1 MAYDGSV
8 KFDTSIDT
16 NGFKLGMSKIK
27 SLASGMVKTIGA
39 AITAVSGGIIAAG
52 TAAVNVGMDFE
63 AAMSKVSSISGAT
76 GEQLQALTDKA
87 KEMGATTKFSA
98 TESAEAFQYM
108 AMAGWDTQ
116 SMLDGIDGI
125 MNLSAA
131 DGLDLA
137 TTSDIVT
144 DALTAFGLSAKDST
158 HFADVLAKTSSSANT
173 NVSMLGESFKYVAP
187 LAGAMKY
194 SVEDVSLALGLM
206 ANSSVKGSM
215 AGTSLKTAIANLS
228 KPTKMMKTAL
238 RDLGLAAEQ
247 TTTSVNQLDVDKA
260 MTKQK
265 KAVQSLN
272 EEQTKYSNAVK
283 KYGKDSTQAKKAAL
297 NLESAQQRLTEA
309 EQKLAEAQAGKVE
322 QTGFVVTAMKNADGT
337 TKSLRETLIELR
349 KAFSTLDET
358 QKAEYASTIFGKE
371 AMSGMLAIINAS
383 DKDFNTLIENIDS
396 ADGSAKKMAD
406 TLNDNLKGDI
416 TIAKSA
422 LEGLGITISET
433 LNDGLR
439 EAVQTGTK
447 YIDRLSKAFTDGG
460 LSGAVEEAGKIF
472 GELAGK
478 IAGYAPDMIQAAV
491 TFIKSFAKGIFDNKD
506 KIIEAAKDILNTL
519 KNTLIELLP
528 KSIKTPVADIIG
540 KTENVI
546 GNITTTFRK
555 VFTSKTIENAVKFA
569 VDVIGTLTDVL
580 TDIINAVL
588 PAVEDGFKEIQK
600 ALNSTGFKNAVKF
613 VKDAFKNIGKYIEN
627 VAKVVIPIFTDAISF
642 VIQNLDG
649 IIPLLTTV
657 AGGFA
662 AFKIVQSVVTWC
674 EGFAGTIKNLVG
686 KLTDFISKLTTTK
699 TATMAA
705 DGATKAFNTT
715 LALNPAIMVATVIGT
730 LVSALM
736 VLGTYLATSTGK
748 TKELWDAT
756 DRLREQQEKTAES
769 AEKLGEKLGSVGEY
783 AQQFSDDIDNA
794 KSALDG
800 VKDSAITDTKKM
812 SELQTNLEETQ
823 QKFNEIAGKYSDSR
837 KQMTEDEIKSLED
850 LFEKMREL
858 SKKELE
864 LTQDYQ
870 DAAKTQAETWSSMF
884 VGNADEYAEASKP
897 YIKAA
902 EETRD
907 KVIAAADSQY
917 QAQVLNINKM
927 TGLSEKQRQEKLK
940 QAQKDHDTAV
950 SNAKKECADTLAI
963 FEKDY
968 LDRTNINVGF
978 LDDTTD
984 FYQRYINIMKNHT
997 DNVRAI
1003 NQSTANDQ
1011 KQHDIE
1017 MTDEVTKWNN
1027 AMSDLY
1033 DEFNDNFDDTEARYL
1048 GTWLEIVKKNVENG
1062 KQIGDDTAAMVEFYL
1077 IALDRLPPESKEKMQ
1092 STIDGLKYVAD
1103 KLPPQMKTKAE
1114 AAANSYAE
1122 GVGSTPAYLKCKNN
1136 AERLTNAAVE
1146 AAENSKAK
1154 DRMFKLGQDLVS
1166 GFVSGQNSLFDTVIA
1181 AAKLMTSS
1189 ACNTVQETEK
1199 SNSPSKVTRKL
1210 GNYFSEGYALGIAD
1224 GEDDVNDTVTAL
1236 SEKAINGISG
1246 KIGDTVI
1253 SAKMSLGLNDGFANS
1268 RLLTRLKTAVMA
1280 ETSGISSAMVGRNT
1294 ARYNTFSGN
1303 DSGGILKASGNIE
1316 THISIDG
1323 REFAVATVPYI
1334 DEEMAFKS

>member
-16 NGFKLGMSKIK
+16 NGFKTGMSKIK
-27 SLASGMVKTIGA
+27 SLAGGLVSAVGT
-39 AITAVSGGIIAAG
+39 AITAVSGGIVAAG

-63 AAMSKVSSISGAT
+63 SAMSKVSSISGAT

-87 KEMGATTKFSA
+87 KKMGATTKFSA

-206 ANSSVKGSM
+206 ANASVKGSM

-228 KPTKMMKTAL
+228 KPTKMMKNEMDKLGISMTDSNGNAL
-238 RDLGLAAEQ
+238 
-247 TTTSVNQLDVDKA
+247 
-260 MTKQK
+260 
-265 KAVQSLN
+265 
-272 EEQTKYSNAVK
+272 
-283 KYGKDSTQAKKAAL
+283 
-297 NLESAQQRLTEA
+297 
-309 EQKLAEAQAGKVE
+309 
-322 QTGFVVTAMKNADGT
+322 
-337 TKSLRETLIELR
+337 SLREIIITLRDKFKNLSETE
-349 KAFSTLDET
+349 KAS
-358 QKAEYASTIFGKE
+358 AASTIFGKE
-371 AMSGMLAIINAS
+371 AMSGMLAVINAS
-383 DKDFNTLIENIDS
+383 DEDFNKLIGNIDT

-460 LSGAVEEAGKIF
+460 LSSAVEEAGKIF

-478 IAGYAPDMIQAAV
+478 IASYAPDMIQAAV
-491 TFIKSFAKGIFDNKD
+491 TFIKSFAKGIIDNKD
-506 KIIEAAKDILNTL
+506 KIITAAKDVLNTL

-528 KSIKTPVADIIG
+528 KSIKQPVADIIG
-540 KTENVI
+540 QVGTVT
-546 GNITTTFRK
+546 GNITKTFRK

-569 VDVIGTLTDVL
+569 VDIIGTLTDVL

-627 VAKVVIPIFTDAISF
+627 VAKVVIPIFTNAISF
-642 VIQNLDG
+642 VIQNLDI

-657 AGGFA
+657 VSGFM
-662 AFKIVQSVVTWC
+662 AFKIVQNVVTWC
-674 EGFAGTIKNLVG
+674 EGFAGTVKTLVG
-686 KLTDFISKLTTTK
+686 KLTDFIGKLTATT
-699 TATMAA
+699 TATVAA

-715 LALNPAIMVATVIGT
+715 LAANPAIMVATIIGT
-730 LVSALM
+730 LVSALL

-756 DRLREQQEKTAES
+756 ASLKEQQEKTAES
-769 AEKLGEKLGSVGEY
+769 AENLGEKLGSVGEY
-783 AQQFSDDIDNA
+783 AQQFSDDIDKA
-794 KSALDG
+794 KSSLDG
-800 VKDSAITDTKKM
+800 VSDSAITDTQKM
-812 SELQTNLEETQ
+812 SELQTDLEETQ
-823 QKFNEIAGKYSDSR
+823 QKFNEIAGKYSDGR
-837 KQMTEDEIKSLED
+837 KQMTNDEIKSLEG

-864 LTQDYQ
+864 LTKDYQ
-870 DAAKTQAETWSSMF
+870 DAAKTQAETWASTF
-884 VGNADEYAEASKP
+884 KGNADEYAEASKS

-907 KVIAAADSQY
+907 KVISAADSQY

-927 TGLSEKQRQEKLK
+927 TGLSEQERQKKLK

-950 SNAKKECADTLAI
+950 NNAKKECADT
-963 FEKDY
+963 
-968 LDRTNINVGF
+968 
-978 LDDTTD
+978 
-984 FYQRYINIMKNHT
+984 
-997 DNVRAI
+997 
-1003 NQSTANDQ
+1003 
-1011 KQHDIE
+1011 
-1017 MTDEVTKWNN
+1017 
-1027 AMSDLY
+1027 
-1033 DEFNDNFDDTEARYL
+1033 
-1048 GTWLEIVKKNVENG
+1048 
-1062 KQIGDDTAAMVEFYL
+1062 
-1077 IALDRLPPESKEKMQ
+1077 
-1092 STIDGLKYVAD
+1092 
-1103 KLPPQMKTKAE
+1103 
-1114 AAANSYAE
+1114 
-1122 GVGSTPAYLKCKNN
+1122 
-1136 AERLTNAAVE
+1136 
-1146 AAENSKAK
+1146 
-1154 DRMFKLGQDLVS
+1154 
-1166 GFVSGQNSLFDTVIA
+1166 
-1181 AAKLMTSS
+1181 
-1189 ACNTVQETEK
+1189 
-1199 SNSPSKVTRKL
+1199 
-1210 GNYFSEGYALGIAD
+1210 
-1224 GEDDVNDTVTAL
+1224 
-1236 SEKAINGISG
+1236 
-1246 KIGDTVI
+1246 
-1253 SAKMSLGLNDGFANS
+1253 
-1268 RLLTRLKTAVMA
+1268 
-1280 ETSGISSAMVGRNT
+1280 
-1294 ARYNTFSGN
+1294 
-1303 DSGGILKASGNIE
+1303 
-1316 THISIDG
+1316 
-1323 REFAVATVPYI
+1323 
-1334 DEEMAFKS
+1334 

>member
-16 NGFKLGMSKIK
+16 NGFKSGMSKIK

-108 AMAGWDTQ
+108 AMAGWKTEE
-116 SMLDGIDGI
+116 MLDGIDGI

-194 SVEDVSLALGLM
+194 SVEDISLALGLM

-228 KPTKMMKTAL
+228 SPTKQMKTEMDRLGISMTDSNGNAL
-238 RDLGLAAEQ
+238 
-247 TTTSVNQLDVDKA
+247 
-260 MTKQK
+260 
-265 KAVQSLN
+265 
-272 EEQTKYSNAVK
+272 
-283 KYGKDSTQAKKAAL
+283 
-297 NLESAQQRLTEA
+297 
-309 EQKLAEAQAGKVE
+309 
-322 QTGFVVTAMKNADGT
+322 
-337 TKSLRETLIELR
+337 SLREVIINLR
-349 KAFSTLDET
+349 DKFGKLSET
-358 QKAEYASTIFGKE
+358 EKTAAASTIFGKE

-406 TLNDNLKGDI
+406 TLNDNLQGDI

-491 TFIKSFAKGIFDNKD
+491 TFIKSFAKGIIDNKD

-528 KSIKTPVADIIG
+528 KSIKQPVADIIG

-546 GNITTTFRK
+546 GNVTTTFRK

-569 VDVIGTLTDVL
+569 VDVIGTLVDVL
-580 TDIINAVL
+580 TDIIDAVL

-600 ALNSTGFKNAVKF
+600 ALNSTSFKNAVKF

-627 VAKVVIPIFTDAISF
+627 VAKVVIPIFTRAISL
-642 VIQNLDG
+642 VIENLDLL
-649 IIPLLTTV
+649 IPLLSTV
-657 AGGFA
+657 VSGFM
-662 AFKIVQSVVTWC
+662 AFKIVKGVSGLLDTLSGKVS
-674 EGFAGTIKNLVG
+674 GLAGTFKNLG
-686 KLTDFISKLTTTK
+686 DKLAGVATTATTTATTTVTTVSKLSTEITTALGGAAA
-699 TATMAA
+699 TAA
-705 DGATKAFNTT
+705 GF
-715 LALNPAIMVATVIGT
+715 IGT
-730 LVSALM
+730 ILAGAA
-736 VLGTYLATSTGK
+736 VLYTYLATSTGK

-756 DRLREQQEKTAES
+756 ARLEEQQEKTAES

-864 LTQDYQ
+864 LTKDYQ

-940 QAQKDHDTAV
+940 QAQIDHDTAV

-997 DNVRAI
+997 DNIRAI
-1003 NQSTANDQ
+1003 NQSTASDQ

-1017 MTDEVTKWNN
+1017 MTEENERWSK
-1027 AMSDLY
+1027 AMQSLY

-1077 IALDRLPPESKEKMQ
+1077 LALDGLPPESKKKMQ

-1136 AERLTNAAVE
+1136 AERLTNILDETDVY
-1146 AAENSKAK
+1146 NKAFSVGQKYPKGFADGVSSVK
-1154 DRMFKLGQDLVS
+1154 DVLDECGKDLVS
-1166 GFVSGQNSLFDTVIA
+1166 GYTGGVSGYLNEAFKAGGDIGNESVFGLR
-1181 AAKLMTSS
+1181 TS
-1189 ACNTVQETEK
+1189 TK
-1199 SNSPSKVTRKL
+1199 INSPSKVTREI
-1210 GNYFSEGYALGIAD
+1210 GGYFAEGFELGISD
-1224 GEDDVNDTVTAL
+1224 KQKDVLNTVTDM
-1236 SEKAINGISG
+1236 SGKAINALSG
-1246 KIGDTVI
+1246 KIGDTVLN
-1253 SAKMSLGLNDGFANS
+1253 AKMSLGLNDGFANS
-1268 RLLTRLKTAVMA
+1268 QLLTRLKAAVVA

-1294 ARYNTFSGN
+1294 ARYNAFSDN

>member
-16 NGFKLGMSKIK
+16 NGFKTGMSKIK
-27 SLASGMVKTIGA
+27 SLAGSMVKAIGT
-39 AITAVSGGIIAAG
+39 AITAVSGGIVAAG

-137 TTSDIVT
+137 ATSDIVT
-144 DALTAFGLSAKDST
+144 DALTAFGLTAKDST

-215 AGTSLKTAIANLS
+215 AGTSLKTAISNLS
-228 KPTKMMKTAL
+228 SPTKQMKTEMDRLGISMTDSSGNALSL
-238 RDLGLAAEQ
+238 RDVIINLRDKFGNLSETEKTAA
-247 TTTSVNQLDVDKA
+247 A
-260 MTKQK
+260 
-265 KAVQSLN
+265 
-272 EEQTKYSNAVK
+272 
-283 KYGKDSTQAKKAAL
+283 
-297 NLESAQQRLTEA
+297 
-309 EQKLAEAQAGKVE
+309 
-322 QTGFVVTAMKNADGT
+322 
-337 TKSLRETLIELR
+337 
-349 KAFSTLDET
+349 STL
-358 QKAEYASTIFGKE
+358 FGKE

-383 DKDFNTLIENIDS
+383 DKDFNTLIGNIDS
-396 ADGSAKKMAD
+396 ADGSTKKMAD

-422 LEGLGITISET
+422 LAGLGITISET

-439 EAVQTGTK
+439 EAVQVGTQ

-478 IAGYAPDMIQAAV
+478 IASYAPDMIQAAV
-491 TFIKSFAKGIFDNKD
+491 TFIKSFAKGVFDNKD

-528 KSIKTPVADIIG
+528 KSVQAPVADIINRTG
-540 KTENVI
+540 KTAE
-546 GNITTTFRK
+546 GLAGTFK
-555 VFTSKTIENAVKFA
+555 KIFTSKTIENAVKIA
-569 VDVIGTLTDVL
+569 VDIIGTLTEVL
-580 TDIINAVL
+580 TDIIDAVL
-588 PAVEDGFKEIQK
+588 PAVENGFKEIQK

-627 VAKVVIPIFTDAISF
+627 VAKVVIPIFTKAISL
-642 VIQNLDG
+642 VIENLDG

-686 KLTDFISKLTTTK
+686 KLTDFISKLTATK

-715 LALNPAIMVATVIGT
+715 LALNPAIMVAAVIGT
-730 LVSALM
+730 LVSALA

-756 DRLREQQEKTAES
+756 ARLEEQQEKTAES

-794 KSALDG
+794 KSSLDG
-800 VKDSAITDTKKM
+800 IDDSTITDVDKM
-812 SELQTNLEETQ
+812 SELKTNLEETQ
-823 QKFNEIAGKYSDSR
+823 KQFNEIAGKYSDGR
-837 KQMTEDEIKSLED
+837 KKMTDDEVKSLEE

-858 SKKELE
+858 SSQELE
-864 LTQDYQ
+864 LVQDYQ
-870 DAAKTQAETWSSMF
+870 DAAQTQANTWVETF
-884 VGNADEYAEASKP
+884 VGNADEYAEASTS

-902 EETRD
+902 EETKD
-907 KVIAAADSQY
+907 KVIEAASSQY
-917 QAQVLNINKM
+917 QTEVLNINKM
-927 TGLSEKQRQEKLK
+927 TGLTEEQRKEKLK
-940 QAQKDHDTAV
+940 QAQQTYDDAV
-950 SNAKKECADTLAI
+950 NAAKKECADTLAVI
-963 FEKDY
+963 QKGYKD
-968 LDRTNINVGF
+968 RCNIDVGF

-984 FYQRYINIMKNHT
+984 FYQQYLNIVKNHT
-997 DNVRAI
+997 NNVSSISQA
-1003 NQSTANDQ
+1003 NANDQ
-1011 KQHDIE
+1011 KALQIE
-1017 MTDEVTKWNN
+1017 LQEEYTKYSK
-1027 AMSDLY
+1027 AMQELY
-1033 DEFNDNFDDTEARYL
+1033 DDFDENFDDSEAEYL
-1048 GTWLEIVKKNVENG
+1048 GTWLEMVKATTENG
-1062 KQIGDDTAAMVEFYL
+1062 ENIDEETAAMVEFFL
-1077 IALDRLPPESKEKMQ
+1077 IALDKLPPESKEKMQ
-1092 STIDGLKYVAD
+1092 STIDGLQEVAD
-1103 KLPPQMKTKAE
+1103 NLPPKMKTKAE
-1114 AAANSYAE
+1114 NAANEYAN
-1122 GVGSTPAYLKCKNN
+1122 GVGSTPAYQKCKNN
-1136 AERLTNAAVE
+1136 AERLHDITIKGLDKNGLYNESYDIGSYAVE
-1146 AAENSKAK
+1146 GMTDGMKSQMGTVFNVVESLGFKIPDVFRK
-1154 DRMFKLGQDLVS
+1154 KLG
-1166 GFVSGQNSLFDTVIA
+1166 IA
-1181 AAKLMTSS
+1181 
-1189 ACNTVQETEK
+1189 
-1199 SNSPSKVTRKL
+1199 SPSKVMKKL
-1210 GNYFSEGYALGIAD
+1210 FGYVIEGGVLGLTENQDKLLKAAD
-1224 GEDDVNDTVTAL
+1224 SISSDTINAL
-1236 SEKAINGISG
+1236 SGRLDESV
-1246 KIGDTVI
+1246 IGARVQLQADTGGFI
-1253 SAKMSLGLNDGFANS
+1253 GGLKNKFANAG
-1268 RLLTRLKTAVMA
+1268 LIAQLKAAAVAESSIISMSMA
-1280 ETSGISSAMVGRNT
+1280 GKG
-1294 ARYNTFSGN
+1294 YNNVS
-1303 DSGGILKASGNIE
+1303 DSGMPETVKASGNIQA
-1316 THISIDG
+1316 HISIDG

>member
-27 SLASGMVKTIGA
+27 SLASGMVKAIGT

-108 AMAGWDTQ
+108 AMAGWKTEE
-116 SMLDGIDGI
+116 MLDGIDGI

-228 KPTKMMKTAL
+228 SPTKQMKTEMDKLGISMTDSSGNAL
-238 RDLGLAAEQ
+238 
-247 TTTSVNQLDVDKA
+247 
-260 MTKQK
+260 
-265 KAVQSLN
+265 
-272 EEQTKYSNAVK
+272 
-283 KYGKDSTQAKKAAL
+283 
-297 NLESAQQRLTEA
+297 
-309 EQKLAEAQAGKVE
+309 
-322 QTGFVVTAMKNADGT
+322 
-337 TKSLRETLIELR
+337 SLREVIINLR
-349 KAFSTLDET
+349 DKFGKMSETEKTAAASTL
-358 QKAEYASTIFGKE
+358 FGKE

-383 DKDFNTLIENIDS
+383 DKDFNTLIGNIDS

-491 TFIKSFAKGIFDNKD
+491 TFIKSFAKGIFDNND

-528 KSIKTPVADIIG
+528 KSIKQPVADIIG

-546 GNITTTFRK
+546 GNITKTFRK
-555 VFTSKTIENAVKFA
+555 VFTSKTIENAVKIA
-569 VDVIGTLTDVL
+569 VDIIGTLTEVL
-580 TDIINAVL
+580 TDIIDAVL

-662 AFKIVQSVVTWC
+662 AFKIVQNVVTWC

-756 DRLREQQEKTAES
+756 ARLEEQQEKTAES

-823 QKFNEIAGKYSDSR
+823 QKFNEIAGKYSDGR

-858 SKKELE
+858 SKNELE

-984 FYQRYINIMKNHT
+984 FYQRYINIVKNHT
-997 DNVRAI
+997 ANIRAI
-1003 NQSTANDQ
+1003 NQSTASDQ

-1017 MTDEVTKWNN
+1017 MTEENERWSK
-1027 AMSDLY
+1027 AMQSLY
-1033 DEFNDNFDDTEARYL
+1033 DEFNNNFDDTEARYL

-1062 KQIGDDTAAMVEFYL
+1062 KQIDDDTAAMVEFYL

-1114 AAANSYAE
+1114 AAANSYAD

-1136 AERLTNAAVE
+1136 AERLTNILDETDVY
-1146 AAENSKAK
+1146 NKAFSVGQKYPKGFADGVSSVK
-1154 DRMFKLGQDLVS
+1154 DVLDECGKNLVS
-1166 GFVSGQNSLFDTVIA
+1166 GYTGGVSGYLNEAFKAGANIGNQSVFGLE
-1181 AAKLMTSS
+1181 TS
-1189 ACNTVQETEK
+1189 TK
-1199 SNSPSKVTRKL
+1199 INSPSKVTREI
-1210 GNYFSEGYALGIAD
+1210 GGYFAEGFELGISD
-1224 GEDDVNDTVTAL
+1224 RQKDVLNTVTDM
-1236 SEKAINGISG
+1236 SGKAINALSG

-1253 SAKMSLGLNDGFANS
+1253 SAKMSLGLNDRFANS
-1268 RLLTRLKTAVMA
+1268 RLLTRLKAAVMA
-1280 ETSGISSAMVGRNT
+1280 ETSGISSAMLGRNT